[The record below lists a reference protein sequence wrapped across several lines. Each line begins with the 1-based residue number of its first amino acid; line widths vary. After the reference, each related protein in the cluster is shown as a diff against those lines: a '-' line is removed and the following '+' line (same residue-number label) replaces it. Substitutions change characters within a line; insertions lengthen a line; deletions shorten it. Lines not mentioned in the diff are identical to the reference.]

1 LKLFKL
7 LPYYFSLF
15 SLFKQYWPIPIK
27 IRIKNIVEAKLNG
40 KNNFVNQKIPI
51 KAKSK
56 KFKKKKLGLIYFL
69 VISEF
74 LGKLNNITT
83 KSGVKLRR

>member
-1 LKLFKL
+1 M
-7 LPYYFSLF
+7 FSF
-15 SLFKQYWPIPIK
+15 FKQYWPIPIK

-40 KNNFVNQKIPI
+40 KNSFVNQNIPI

-56 KFKKKKLGLIYFL
+56 KLKKKKLGLIYFL
-69 VISEF
+69 VNSEF

-83 KSGVKLRR
+83 KRGVKLRR

>member
-1 LKLFKL
+1 M
-7 LPYYFSLF
+7 
-15 SLFKQYWPIPIK
+15 K

-40 KNNFVNQKIPI
+40 KNLSVKNSFVNQNIPM

-56 KFKKKKLGLIYFL
+56 KLKKKKLGLIYFL
-69 VISEF
+69 VNSEF